1 MQRLCHPGFDERC
14 DRNNRRSA
22 CLETLM
28 RRLFTAAVAAGL
40 LLPGAAAHARS
51 GQVEPVL
58 VLRDGKVLVKPERFL
73 GPTSLPGT
81 RASARATATAA
92 ASKKKAPRGRST
104 RQALDELLAQGAID
118 QATRDARQA
127 SLRRTLRT
135 YKGLTGT
142 RKAELGAV
150 IDNADAMAGSS
161 QLTPQRL
168 NAVFKTLEANTSWW
182 ADGSIP
188 RSGARVSVDGSP
200 VIWQYYPG
208 QGIELQMLANFG
220 KANALWA
227 GKKKTA
233 LRTLVDELLPLAVDR
248 GGFPAFEY
256 YFKFGGGKPPWT
268 SSISQG
274 TAVQALARAG
284 QLLADPNL
292 TGFAQQALG
301 AFEQPPPAGV
311 RLNTPT
317 GPFYLIY
324 SFAPKMLV
332 INAHLQALVGLYD
345 AAQIIGDPRAL
356 TLFQE
361 GDAEAQAVLP
371 TYDTGAWSMY
381 DTSHE
386 SDLNY
391 HDLTT
396 TFLTNL
402 CKRTATPIYC
412 DTATRF
418 KTYRKTPPTGAAVTR
433 TIRAGK
439 PAKLTFTVNK
449 ISRVG
454 VTVVDAQ
461 GSTVFSTSAIVGRG
475 DHFYNWSRPA
485 DAGTYTLRITP
496 TDLAGNRGETA
507 EGSLRILPPRK
518 KKPS

>member
-1 MQRLCHPGFDERC
+1 
-14 DRNNRRSA
+14 
-22 CLETLM
+22 M
-28 RRLFTAAVAAGL
+28 RRLTIAAIAAGL
-40 LLPGAAAHARS
+40 LLSAAVPANASPRGELAR
-51 GQVEPVL
+51 VL
-58 VLRDGKVLVKPERFL
+58 VLRDGKVHVKRERFL
-73 GPTSLPGT
+73 GPSSLPATGSA
-81 RASARATATAA
+81 ASRKATAA
-92 ASKKKAPRGRST
+92 AAKKAPRGRAT
-104 RQALDELLAQGAID
+104 RLALDELLAQGAID

-127 SLRRTLRT
+127 SLRQTLRA
-135 YKGLTGT
+135 YKVLTGT

-150 IDNADAMAGSS
+150 IDNADAMADSD

-168 NAVFKTLEANTSWW
+168 NAVFETLEANASWW
-182 ADGSIP
+182 AEGSIP

-208 QGIELQMLANFG
+208 QGIQLQMLANFG
-220 KANALWA
+220 KANALWS
-227 GKKKTA
+227 GKKKAA

-284 QLLADPNL
+284 QLLGDPNL

-311 RLNTPT
+311 RLDTPT

-361 GDAEAQAVLP
+361 GDSEAQAVLP
-371 TYDTGAWSMY
+371 SYDTGAWSMY

-391 HDLTT
+391 HDLVT

-402 CKRTATPIYC
+402 CKRTTTAIYC
-412 DTATRF
+412 DTAAHF
-418 KTYRKTPPTGAAVTR
+418 KAYKKTLPVSAPVTR

-439 PAKLTFTVNK
+439 PAKLSFSVDK

-454 VTVVDAQ
+454 VTVVDDQ
-461 GSTVFSTSAIVGRG
+461 GTIVFSTSAVVGRG
-475 DHFYNWSRPA
+475 EHFYAWSRPA
-485 DAGTYTLRITP
+485 DAGTYTLRVTA
-496 TDLAGNRGETA
+496 TDLAGNRGAAA
-507 EGSLRILPPRK
+507 EGPLRILPPRK
-518 KKPS
+518 KKNSRD